1 MLDCGAFGLT
11 ESEGRVIDPQQR
23 LLLETGLEAFLQCPD
38 SQAEAV
44 LSTGVYVG
52 IMKVRE
58 LNCAITLHARCL
70 DQDDSYTLQLLV
82 SLFTGRV

>member
-23 LLLETGLEAFLQCPD
+23 LLLETGLEAYLQCPEP
-38 SQAEAV
+38 QAEAL

-52 IMKVRE
+52 IMK
-58 LNCAITLHARCL
+58 ARKLSLCDQSAMCL
-70 DQDDSYTLQLLV
+70 DQDDSCILQLLV
-82 SLFTGRV
+82 PLSAGRV